1 VEPKSLWV
9 PEESKKEYRIR
20 KIYNG
25 GARRVQKEQEMMRTH
40 SGDFISMPRMTQS
53 SAMSFQTS
61 PQPKSG
67 VLLARNHRSMSRTG
81 HGGAVEPPMT
91 ITAPLFVDTVQS
103 TRTPVAAN
111 QTFGLMQPLEQV
123 TEQRPKMK
131 VRKMRRPETANTY
144 NRPKVGKMKLRK
156 VADLQATE
164 QD

>member
-1 VEPKSLWV
+1 
-9 PEESKKEYRIR
+9 
-20 KIYNG
+20 
-25 GARRVQKEQEMMRTH
+25 
-40 SGDFISMPRMTQS
+40 
-53 SAMSFQTS
+53 
-61 PQPKSG
+61 
-67 VLLARNHRSMSRTG
+67 
-81 HGGAVEPPMT
+81 MT

-144 NRPKVGKMKLRK
+144 NRPKAGKMKLRK